1 MNSPIKYQLSA
12 QKVIESMNLL
22 TYYDITIEGGAEKK
36 YLRREKAQFEQIS
49 LP

>member
-12 QKVIESMNLL
+12 QKVIESKNLL
-22 TYYDITIEGGAEKK
+22 TYYDITIEGAEKK